1 MTSKDANK
9 WDYEQ
14 ATGAVFIFL
23 SHAVCLLVAGV
34 QEKKKKATMD
44 DDLSNMRLA
53 YHLSLRT
60 CEAFDWIDSD
70 GNRSISRRELEDAL
84 TRAGMAVDAVVA
96 LFRGMDLN
104 SAWVPETLEIA
115 QL

>member
-1 MTSKDANK
+1 
-9 WDYEQ
+9 
-14 ATGAVFIFL
+14 
-23 SHAVCLLVAGV
+23 
-34 QEKKKKATMD
+34 MD